1 MEGNENAPNN
11 VQCSLFQI
19 EDDAFEGLRNLE
31 YLDISDNKILA
42 LPAAALA
49 RLQILK
55 RLKVI

>member
-1 MEGNENAPNN
+1 MKTPLITM
-11 VQCSLFQI
+11 LFFKI